1 MHHLETKNIFVST
14 GSACSSR
21 RNVQSH
27 VLTAMNL
34 PKENIEGAIRL
45 SFSGMNN
52 EEQAYE
58 FIDAIKEIIPIIKY

>member
-1 MHHLETKNIFVST
+1 
-14 GSACSSR
+14 
-21 RNVQSH
+21 
-27 VLTAMNL
+27 MNL